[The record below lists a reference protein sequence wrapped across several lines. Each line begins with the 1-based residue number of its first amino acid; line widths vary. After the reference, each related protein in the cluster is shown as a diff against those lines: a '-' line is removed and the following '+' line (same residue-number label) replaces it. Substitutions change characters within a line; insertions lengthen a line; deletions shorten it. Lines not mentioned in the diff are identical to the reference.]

1 MLLRIADF
9 KGSIPRLHPRLLPD
23 PFAQVAQN
31 TRLENGAIGPLR
43 ATVLTHTF
51 ATAVRSFVQHNSTWR
66 GWTVPVNAV
75 QGPVAQDR
83 LYVTGD
89 GSPKMIVGATTY
101 ALGIAA
107 PDGKPT
113 LTLVGTADPAT
124 AETILYCYTFVSSFG
139 EESAPSPASD
149 PLSWSGDLSVIVSGF
164 SAPPAGRAIT
174 KIRLYRSQ
182 TSITGTTDFYLVS
195 EFPVSD
201 NSHTHTLSLEPL
213 QEVLPSAD
221 YDAPPADLAGLIAMP
236 NGMMAAFS
244 GRKLYFCEPYLPHAW
259 PSKYSLTVDFEIVGL
274 SAFGSTVA
282 ILTTGQPY
290 IAQGSHPENMQMEKV
305 EQNLPC
311 VSARGIV
318 DLGYQAVYPS
328 TEGLVAISS
337 QGAQIL
343 SKNLWTR
350 EQWASLTPS
359 SFVAAQYDGR
369 YVFSHVS
376 GTGRALGLVDLSGQQ
391 PYLVT
396 SSVQAAALWHDI
408 RTGSLYA
415 LLGSDLGT
423 QVVKWDAGAHL
434 SQKWRSKL
442 FHLPQPV
449 NFGAILIEGDD
460 VATATTF
467 TARVY
472 ADGVLKRTFTDFNR
486 PARLPAGFL
495 SEKWEVEIEGNLSVT
510 SISLAGSIEELGG

>member
-23 PFAQVAQN
+23 SFAQLASN
-31 TRLENGAIGPLR
+31 TRLENGAIGPVR
-43 ATVLTHTF
+43 ASVLTNTF
-51 ATAVRSFVQHNSTWR
+51 PAPVKSFFLHNSTWL

-89 GSPKMIVGATTY
+89 GSPKMRVGATTY
-101 ALGIAA
+101 NLGIAA
-107 PDGKPT
+107 PAAAPT
-113 LTLVGTADPAT
+113 LTLVGTVDPMAS
-124 AETILYCYTFVSSFG
+124 ETILYCYTFVSSFG
-139 EESAPSPASD
+139 EESAPSPPSA
-149 PLSWSGDLSVIVSGF
+149 PLQWSGDLSVIVTNF
-164 SAPPAGRAIT
+164 SAPPANRAIT
-174 KIRLYRSQ
+174 HRRLYRSQ
-182 TSITGTTDFYLVS
+182 TSATGTTDFYLVA

-201 NSHTHTLSLEPL
+201 NSYIHTLSLAPL
-213 QEVLPSAD
+213 QDVLPSAD
-221 YDAPPADLAGLIAMP
+221 YDPPPADMAGLIAMP

-244 GRKLYFCEPYLPHAW
+244 GRKVCFCEPFIPHAW
-259 PSKYSLTVDFEIVGL
+259 PSKYSLTVEYEIVGL
-274 SAFGSTVA
+274 AAFGSTVA

-290 IAQGSHPENMQMEKV
+290 VAQGSHPENMQMEKL

-318 DLGYQAVYPS
+318 DLGYQAIYPS
-328 TEGLVAISS
+328 TEGLVAISG
-337 QGAQIL
+337 QGAQVL

-350 EQWASLTPS
+350 EQWQGLVPS

-376 GTGRALGLVDLSGQQ
+376 GAARALGFVDLSGQQ
-391 PYLVT
+391 PYLIT
-396 SSVQAAALWHDI
+396 SSASAAALWHDI
-408 RTGSLYA
+408 KTGSLY
-415 LLGSDLGT
+415 LLNGTETGT

-434 SQKWRSKL
+434 VQKWRSKL
-442 FHLPQPV
+442 VHLPQPV
-449 NFGAILIEGDD
+449 NFGAILIEGDEI
-460 VATATTF
+460 AASPSF

-472 ADGVLKRTFTDFNR
+472 ADGALKRTFSEFNR

-495 SEKWEVEIEGNLSVT
+495 AEKWEVEIEGNLSVT